1 MTLQYWNKKLT
12 PLVLQYTTIHD
23 ADSWLVG
30 YDAVLTGKC
39 HSHFT
44 GAFLHLHYLNSPRVA
59 ALKIWVYY
67 IENCNRVANQ

>member
-1 MTLQYWNKKLT
+1 MTVTVMEKKLT

-23 ADSWLVG
+23 ADSSLVG
-30 YDAVLTGKC
+30 YDTVLTGKC

-44 GAFLHLHYLNSPRVA
+44 GAFLHLHYLNSSRVA

-67 IENCNRVANQ
+67 PENCNRVDNQ